1 MREPGAAFHAILLP
15 LLEFRV
21 VLGAVLTT
29 PDGLI
34 VSHVGLDQEDAE
46 LLAALSVARQITT
59 YTSLS
64 LGPGRLHTLPGT
76 YVRLVV
82 LTEAD
87 APDNLQEMLEDHLR
101 QVEDAISV

>member
-1 MREPGAAFHAILLP
+1 MPGAAFHAILLP

-29 PDGLI
+29 LDGLVI
-34 VSHVGLDQEDAE
+34 SHVGLDQEDAE

-59 YTSLS
+59 YHSHA
-64 LGPGRLHTLPGT
+64 LGFGHLHTLSGAS
-76 YVRLVV
+76 VRLVV

-87 APDNLQEMLEDHLR
+87 APGSLEPMLADHLQ
-101 QVEDAISV
+101 QVEDAIRV